1 MKKDGFI
8 IYSSWLP
15 AVEALPDADVGILFK
30 AVMRYAS
37 GEDVNTDELP
47 TSVIFPFKLF
57 TSKIDGDSKKW
68 MMIREKR
75 IEAGKRRAEK
85 AKAENAHNS
94 EHVPANANTCYQVI
108 PNDSIEAGLGK
119 GKGKGKGNTSS
130 LRSEEVID
138 NISSSLHSEDNN
150 KNNIIIRDANA
161 STSSLQDDVSNSA
174 DIKRQIVDFWNRTM
188 DGKAIPKVNGIRE
201 RREAS
206 LFARLRVYGIDA
218 VYTVITKA
226 AASSFL
232 NGGGAKS
239 FIANFDWVF
248 RPNNFPKVL
257 EGNYD
262 DNDKPQA
269 NMNYGTTRQ
278 QRDDADRRQRAQAY
292 ATLDDYLINGSTV
305 GR

>member
-57 TSKIDGDSKKW
+57 TSKIDGDSEKW

-94 EHVPANANTCYQVI
+94 EHVPANANTCYQVL

-138 NISSSLHSEDNN
+138 NISSSLHSEDN
-150 KNNIIIRDANA
+150 ILRDAYA
-161 STSSLQDDVSNSA
+161 STTSLQDDASNSA
-174 DIKRQIVDFWNRTM
+174 DIKLQIVDFWNRTM

-206 LFARLRVYGIDA
+206 LFARLREYGIDA
-218 VYTVITKA
+218 VYTTITKA

-239 FIANFDWVF
+239 FIASFDWVF

-262 DNDKPQA
+262 DKDSQPQPSTTQ
-269 NMNYGTTRQ
+269 YGTTRQ
-278 QRDDADRRQRAQAY
+278 QREDADRQRRAEGYRQLVEN
-292 ATLDDYLINGSTV
+292 TLAS
-305 GR
+305 R

>member
-8 IYSSWLP
+8 IYTSWL
-15 AVEALPDADVGILFK
+15 EAIESLSDEDAGILFK
-30 AVMRYAS
+30 SIVRFAKTGIKPEFLPDVLSFPFNLFASRIEIDNSRYEEVS
-37 GEDVNTDELP
+37 QKRRKSIKKRWERESIQVNTNEYKSIQTNTND
-47 TSVIFPFKLF
+47 TDRIGKDRIG
-57 TSKIDGDSKKW
+57 KD
-68 MMIREKR
+68 R
-75 IEAGKRRAEK
+75 IEE
-85 AKAENAHNS
+85 S
-94 EHVPANANTCYQVI
+94 S
-108 PNDSIEAGLGK
+108 PNVDDSL
-119 GKGKGKGNTSS
+119 
-130 LRSEEVID
+130 V
-138 NISSSLHSEDNN
+138 ISSSLHSEDN
-150 KNNIIIRDANA
+150 ILRDAYA
-161 STSSLQDDVSNSA
+161 STTSLQDDASNSA
-174 DIKRQIVDFWNRTM
+174 DIKLQIVDFWNRTM